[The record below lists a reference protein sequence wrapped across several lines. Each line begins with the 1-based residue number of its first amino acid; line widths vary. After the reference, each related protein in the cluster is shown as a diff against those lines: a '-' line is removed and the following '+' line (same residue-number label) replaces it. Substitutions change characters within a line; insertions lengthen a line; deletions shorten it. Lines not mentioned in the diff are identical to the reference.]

1 MTASTDLL
9 TVLTLLSLPVVH
21 SRPVEFHVPLSTR
34 LSCSQSGSTLFQT
47 ERHYNFYLVSFYIS
61 RYHGKCANAI
71 SLWVISYVPQFELAV
86 KHFGINH

>member
-1 MTASTDLL
+1 MTASADLL

-21 SRPVEFHVPLSTR
+21 SRPVESHVPPSTR

-61 RYHGKCANAI
+61 RYHGKCGI
-71 SLWVISYVPQFELAV
+71 SLWVIGYLPRFELAV
-86 KHFGINH
+86 KHLGTNH